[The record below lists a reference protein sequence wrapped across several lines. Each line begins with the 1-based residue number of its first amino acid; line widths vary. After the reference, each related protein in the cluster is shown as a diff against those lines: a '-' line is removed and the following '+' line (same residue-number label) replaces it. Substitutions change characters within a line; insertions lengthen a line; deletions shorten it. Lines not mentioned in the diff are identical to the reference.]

1 MQIPYSEEVLAT
13 SNSKLAAT
21 LLAFGAA
28 LRPHNPT
35 FVAHEYKYDDLK
47 WKKWKDPN
55 PPERVFFNFIRNASA
70 SAIAQAFESGT
81 AENQFES
88 FLTEK
93 LSSILAPEQMTQ
105 LRALH
110 SAALAQGCREVLE
123 KREYLVSVIK
133 ATPNEARW
141 MVIRKSKDQF
151 VIAPLNATE
160 ELLAKL
166 IPKRWA
172 QKE

>member
-1 MQIPYSEEVLAT
+1 MILPYSEEVLST

-28 LRPHNPT
+28 LRTHNPT

-47 WKKWKDPN
+47 WRKWKDPN
-55 PPERVFFNFIRNASA
+55 PPERVFFNFVRNASA
-70 SAIAQAFESGT
+70 SAIAQAFESDS

-93 LSSILAPEQMTQ
+93 LSPAVPPEQMAQ

-110 SAALAQGCREVLE
+110 SAALAQACREVLE

-133 ATPNEARW
+133 ATPKEARW

-151 VIAPLNATE
+151 VVVPLNATE
-160 ELLAKL
+160 ELMAKL
-166 IPKRWA
+166 IPKTWA
-172 QKE
+172 RKE